1 MFYRA
6 NEDKLIDCADYK
18 YADDCR
24 ETNITTREY
33 YYQNEDKFAIDKNN
47 ELVNISE
54 TQEYMNRILEKE
66 KAKQI
71 ISLQAQVDELD
82 KKRIRAICEPSIKDA
97 STGQTW
103 LEYYNL
109 QIKDL
114 RNQIAELE

>member
-18 YADDCR
+18 YAPDCL
-24 ETNITTREY
+24 ESEITTRDY
-33 YYQNEDKFAIDKNN
+33 YCENADKFSINEVGELID
-47 ELVNISE
+47 ISNSE
-54 TQEYMNRILEKE
+54 KYEEFLALKEKE
-66 KAKQI
+66 KLQNELLLQI
-71 ISLQAQVDELD
+71 DEID
-82 KKRIRAICEPSIKDA
+82 KKRIRAICEPEIKNT

-109 QIKDL
+109 QIQDL